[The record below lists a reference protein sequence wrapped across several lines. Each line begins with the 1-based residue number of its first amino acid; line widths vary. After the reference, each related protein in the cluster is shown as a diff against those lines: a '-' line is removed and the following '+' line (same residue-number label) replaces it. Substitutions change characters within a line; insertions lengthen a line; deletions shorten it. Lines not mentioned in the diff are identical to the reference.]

1 VLVAATGLGTALKLG
16 GASYLTTVLAG
27 SPASANPFAGTAAED
42 LPVGEAGIVV
52 PTATAVP
59 GFTEAEVAAAL
70 ETVRQA
76 LIAGRLDERMLYDHD
91 PSDLRALFSPTAAQD
106 LDRMFADNLGGIVA
120 TMIAPGHTLPT
131 DQIRVSGTMTFTG
144 VVMDDIR
151 WLEVHTVFVW
161 VYPFPGPSR
170 QPGDR
175 LVTVR
180 DDIYWLFPAAEDV
193 VPDDAGMY
201 LDGRSTSFAH
211 NIDCDLLERS
221 LVALGR
227 PRVGVVGEEI
237 DPYALLDPTSTV
249 WLPETCGP
257 VTGP

>member
-1 VLVAATGLGTALKLG
+1 VLVVASGLGTALKLG
-16 GASYLTTVLAG
+16 GFPYLTSVLAG
-27 SPASANPFAGTAAED
+27 SPASANPFAGTAAES

-52 PTATAVP
+52 PAATAVP

-91 PSDLRALFSPTAAQD
+91 RSALRALFSPSGAQD
-106 LDRMFADNLGGIVA
+106 LDRMFADDLGGIVA
-120 TMIAPGHTLPT
+120 TMIAPGHTLT
-131 DQIRVSGTMTFTG
+131 DQIRVSGTMSFTG
-144 VVMDDIR
+144 VVIDDIR

-161 VYPFPGPSR
+161 VYPFPGTSR

-193 VPDDAGMY
+193 VPEDAGMY

-237 DPYALLDPTSTV
+237 DPDALLDPTSTV
-249 WLPETCGP
+249 RLPETCGAVASP
-257 VTGP
+257 